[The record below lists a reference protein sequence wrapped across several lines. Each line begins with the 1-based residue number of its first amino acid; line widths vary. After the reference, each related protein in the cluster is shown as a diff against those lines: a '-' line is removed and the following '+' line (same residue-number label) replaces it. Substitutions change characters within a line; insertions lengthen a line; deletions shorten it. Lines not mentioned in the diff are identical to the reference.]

1 MNPELLLTI
10 ACKVGLALVLIVING
25 FFVAAELALVKIR
38 EAQLDALVTRGRRAA
53 KVARTLKANINSAI
67 SATQLGI
74 TLVSLGLGRFVEPL
88 VETAAKPVL
97 EHLGLAQLHWLI
109 EAVSWT
115 GFLGMTF
122 VLILVGEMVPKAIA
136 IQKTE
141 AVALGVALPLRWFLR
156 IAHPLI
162 WMIDTSARWL
172 LARFGIDSL
181 EQEGAHSEEEL
192 RLLFLTTRSKSPGT
206 DLGREIVLN
215 ALDLRRRVASDVMRP
230 RRELTSLSTSM
241 TMADCLALAEQSR
254 YSRFPLCV
262 DGNLDRTLGVVHVKD
277 LFALRNQAKTGA
289 DLRTVARPL
298 IFVPESARL
307 ERLLQFF
314 LDRKLHLALVVD
326 EYGGTTGMVTLENVI
341 EEVVGQIQDE
351 FDQEKP
357 RLIRRSDT
365 EWELE
370 GTLPL
375 FELEELTGETLDTP
389 DVTTVSGW
397 LTSRLGGFPKR
408 GDHVR
413 VGRFELAVEELD
425 GLRVSR
431 LRLRSADNPPTESNL
446 TVPPA

>member
-1 MNPELLLTI
+1 MDFLLTI
-10 ACKVGLALVLIVING
+10 AGKLGLALVLIAFNG
-25 FFVAAELALVKIR
+25 FFVAAELALVKVR

-53 KVARTLKANINSAI
+53 KVARALKANINSAI

-74 TLVSLGLGRFVEPL
+74 TLASLALGRFVEPL
-88 VETAAKPVL
+88 VETAARPVL
-97 EHLGLAQLHWLI
+97 EHLGLGNIHWLV

-122 VLILVGEMVPKAIA
+122 VLILVGEMVPKALA

-156 IAHPLI
+156 VAHPLI
-162 WMIDTSARWL
+162 WLIDTSARTL

-181 EQEGAHSEEEL
+181 EAEGSHSEEEL
-192 RLLFLTTRSKSPGT
+192 RLLFLATRRESPGT

-230 RRELTSLSTSM
+230 RRELTALSTAM
-241 TMADCLALAEQSR
+241 TMAECLAVAEQSR

-262 DGNLDRTLGVVHVKD
+262 EGNLDRTLGVVHVKD
-277 LFALRNQAKTGA
+277 LYALRHQAKTGA
-289 DLRTVARPL
+289 ELRSVARPL

-326 EYGGTTGMVTLENVI
+326 EYGGTTGLVTLENVVEAVI
-341 EEVVGQIQDE
+341 GQIQDE

-357 RLIRRSDT
+357 QLVQRSET
-365 EWELE
+365 EWELD
-370 GTLPL
+370 GALPL
-375 FELEELTGETLDTP
+375 FELEELTGENLDTP

-408 GDHVR
+408 GNRVK
-413 VGRFELAVEELD
+413 VGRFELLVEELD

-431 LRLRSADNPPTESNL
+431 LSLRATDN
-446 TVPPA
+446 